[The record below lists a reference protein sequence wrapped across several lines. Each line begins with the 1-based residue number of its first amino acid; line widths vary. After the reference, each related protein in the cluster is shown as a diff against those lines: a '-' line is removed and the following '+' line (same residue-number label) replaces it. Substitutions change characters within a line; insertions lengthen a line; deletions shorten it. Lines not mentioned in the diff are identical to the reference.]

1 MPSQIFSAMA
11 NMEAALRGNAGL
23 SGTLRRG
30 ADSTT
35 GVVAVIDTVS
45 YETVDDAPAAV
56 MTMVLCDLLIKP
68 GDYQISSVQ
77 VDPSRGDTWSYTDD
91 FGVAREY
98 TAMFPSTGAVFAVE
112 PHGHLMRVHTKE
124 T

>member
-1 MPSQIFSAMA
+1 MPSQIFSAMG

-45 YETVDDAPAAV
+45 YETVDDATGAV

-68 GDYQISSVQ
+68 GD
-77 VDPSRGDTWSYTDD
+77 
-91 FGVAREY
+91 
-98 TAMFPSTGAVFAVE
+98 
-112 PHGHLMRVHTKE
+112 
-124 T
+124 